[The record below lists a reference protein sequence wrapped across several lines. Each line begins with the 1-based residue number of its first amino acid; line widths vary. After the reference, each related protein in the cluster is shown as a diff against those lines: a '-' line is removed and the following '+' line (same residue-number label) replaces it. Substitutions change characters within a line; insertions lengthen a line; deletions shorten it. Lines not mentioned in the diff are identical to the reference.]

1 MESKSIKFMVESD
14 AGYGV
19 SLRGQYGTESDAKAK
34 AARLKK
40 KGHTKVS
47 IMNVEIISKVEFEE

>member
-1 MESKSIKFMVESD
+1 MESRIFKFMVESD

-19 SLRGQYGTESDAKAK
+19 SLRGQYDTEAEAKAK

-47 IMNVEIISKVEFEE
+47 VMHVEIFSKVEFEG